1 MTEFRLLDV
10 AIGAS
15 VAVLA
20 LVGIMVLI
28 PAGIIL
34 PGDVDIAA
42 LSPDFWPRLVMI
54 GLAVAGLVVLLQ
66 GTLLANTQGDEAEQ
80 EASLPLPVAV
90 AKLLVA
96 VIALFIYY
104 VAISEVGIVLSSSVI
119 LIGLMM
125 LGGERRIKVLLPVG
139 IAPPVLLYYFFT
151 YVANVPLPLGVF
163 QS

>member
-1 MTEFRLLDV
+1 
-10 AIGAS
+10 
-15 VAVLA
+15 
-20 LVGIMVLI
+20 
-28 PAGIIL
+28 
-34 PGDVDIAA
+34 
-42 LSPDFWPRLVMI
+42 MI